1 MRQIWSRGVLLA
13 YLERFSPCG
22 GRRWRG
28 GCDGLREAREKAEA
42 GQRGIW
48 RSGSQYGLVASRLA
62 AGRAEED
69 SVEPRDSTDDQ
80 RKAML
85 SAIQER
91 EGRWDK
97 VDPDTEVALIGDGI
111 GLSED
116 QSYEL
121 FGHLVDEGFL
131 DPGRAYQA
139 GGAMPGSISRI
150 VGREENM
157 TVIGDDVR
165 LTGKGRAEIQ

>member
-1 MRQIWSRGVLLA
+1 MGTRG
-13 YLERFSPCG
+13 P
-22 GRRWRG
+22 RG
-28 GCDGLREAREKAEA
+28 GEGGPTRHP
-42 GQRGIW
+42 W
-48 RSGSQYGLVASRLA
+48 RSGSQYDLVASRSA
-62 AGRAEED
+62 AGQEEGD
-69 SVEPRDSTDDQ
+69 SVQPPDFSDDQ
-80 RKAML
+80 RRAML
-85 SAIQER
+85 RAIHER
-91 EGRWDK
+91 EGGWDE
-97 VDPDTEVALIGDGI
+97 VDPDTEVARIGKEI

-121 FGHLVDEGFL
+121 FGRLVDEGFVE
-131 DPGRAYQA
+131 PGRAYQA

>member
-1 MRQIWSRGVLLA
+1 VPTEFA
-13 YLERFSPCG
+13 
-22 GRRWRG
+22 
-28 GCDGLREAREKAEA
+28 DH
-42 GQRGIW
+42 
-48 RSGSQYGLVASRLA
+48 
-62 AGRAEED
+62 
-69 SVEPRDSTDDQ
+69 Q

-85 SAIQER
+85 RAINEC
-91 EGRWDK
+91 EGRWDE
-97 VDPDTEVALIGDGI
+97 VDPDTEVARIGNEI

-121 FGHLVDEGFL
+121 FGHLVDEGFV
-131 DPGRAYQA
+131 DPGRAYRA

>member
-1 MRQIWSRGVLLA
+1 MQPPD
-13 YLERFSPCG
+13 FS
-22 GRRWRG
+22 
-28 GCDGLREAREKAEA
+28 
-42 GQRGIW
+42 
-48 RSGSQYGLVASRLA
+48 
-62 AGRAEED
+62 
-69 SVEPRDSTDDQ
+69 DDQ

-85 SAIQER
+85 RAIHER
-91 EGRWDK
+91 EGRWDE
-97 VDPDTEVALIGDGI
+97 VDPDTEVARIGENIVLD
-111 GLSED
+111 ED

-131 DPGRAYQA
+131 DPGRAYRA

-165 LTGKGRAEIQ
+165 LTSKGRAEIQ

>member
-1 MRQIWSRGVLLA
+1 LRQIWSRGVLLA

-85 SAIQER
+85 RAIHER
-91 EGRWDK
+91 EGRWDR
-97 VDPDTEVALIGDGI
+97 VDPDTEIAGIGEGI

-121 FGHLVDEGFL
+121 FGQLVDEGFV
-131 DPGRAYQA
+131 DPGRAYRA

-150 VGREENM
+150 DGREENM
-157 TVIGDDVR
+157 TVIGDELR
-165 LTGKGRAEIQ
+165 LTDKGRSEVG